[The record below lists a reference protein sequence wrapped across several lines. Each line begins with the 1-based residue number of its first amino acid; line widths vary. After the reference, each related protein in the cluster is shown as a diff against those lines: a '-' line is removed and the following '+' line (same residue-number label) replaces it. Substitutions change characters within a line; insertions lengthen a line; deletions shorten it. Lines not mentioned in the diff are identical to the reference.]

1 MMLFSKRY
9 SNLIEFG
16 NGESKDHICGEIE
29 YQVKEKIASVMYD
42 FAEPTIIHP
51 NRYDSYE
58 ERTDALHLAV
68 QVFNDEK
75 GVPYISLTHNVFDGP
90 AFNPLAT
97 AFTPFLFDIIELQ
110 YKELSDGEK
119 TDFQSEIN
127 NVFIE
132 NDIPWLLHD
141 GRMIKVDSQQF
152 EQDLKQKALL
162 QLHELTDSAPIFQ
175 SAYDEFMKSIEFFQK
190 GDYAEAISNAGKSYE
205 SVMKVILQVDR
216 GNADKLTKELIGRGG
231 LDFPESMAGDG
242 FREKVLMSLPFI
254 RNNSTASHGAGR
266 STVKVSKDM
275 ANLATNLPASLNS
288 YLIDVFR
295 EVM

>member
-16 NGESKDHICGEIE
+16 NGKSKDHICGEIE
-29 YQVKEKIASVMYD
+29 YQVKVKIASVMYD

-58 ERTDALHLAV
+58 EKTDARDRAV
-68 QVFNDEK
+68 RVFNDEK
-75 GVPYISLTHNVFDGP
+75 GAPYISLTHNVFDGP
-90 AFNPLAT
+90 AFNPLAA
-97 AFTPFLFDIIELQ
+97 AFTPFLFDVIELQ

-119 TDFQSEIN
+119 VKFQSELN
-127 NVFIE
+127 NVFKDS
-132 NDIPWLLHD
+132 DIPWLLHD

-162 QLHELTDSAPIFQ
+162 QLHEITAYAPIFQ

-205 SVMKVILQVDR
+205 SVMKIILQVDR

-242 FREKVLMSLPFI
+242 FREKVLMSLPYI

-275 ANLATNLPASLNS
+275 ANLAINLAASLNS

>member
-1 MMLFSKRY
+1 MMLFSERY

-16 NGESKDHICGEIE
+16 DGMPKDHICGEIE
-29 YQVKEKIASVMYD
+29 YQAKEKIASVMYD
-42 FAEPTIIHP
+42 FAEPIVIHP

-58 ERTDALHLAV
+58 ERTDVLHLAV

-75 GVPYISLTHNVFDGP
+75 GAPYISLTHNIYDGP
-90 AFNPLAT
+90 AFDPLAS
-97 AFTPFLFDIIELQ
+97 AFTPFLFDVIELQ

-119 TDFQSEIN
+119 TAFQSEIN

-162 QLHELTDSAPIFQ
+162 QLHELTDSDPIFQ
-175 SAYDEFMKSIEFFQK
+175 SAYDELIKSIEFLQK

-216 GNADKLTKELIGRGG
+216 GNADKLTRELISSGS
-231 LDFPESMAGDG
+231 LDFPESMTGDG

-275 ANLATNLPASLNS
+275 ANLAINLAASLNS
-288 YLIDVFR
+288 YLIDIFR
-295 EVM
+295 EGM